1 MKEKVLQGCA
11 QLPNVVTFG
20 NLLCGV
26 TAIMLATR
34 GYFLAAPL
42 VIFFAG
48 LLDVLDGVLARRF
61 RGGDAFGE
69 ALDSL
74 ADIISFGIAPA
85 LLIYEG
91 FLEPWPILGWVVAGG
106 YAICGAWR
114 LARFAAVEKTPF
126 FQGLPITMAGMSV
139 SAFLFYPKFWSPR
152 AVALITLGLA
162 ILMVSHL
169 RFPKIA
175 MLLRPFPRPVRA
187 IFILGVLVAVV
198 VFSPGSVLTV
208 LGLTY
213 FGVALLENFGF
224 WEAVADSP
232 VRDMAARFRERRAG
246 R

>member
-1 MKEKVLQGCA
+1 MREKIRQGCA
-11 QLPNVVTFG
+11 QLPNIVTFG

-91 FLEPWPILGWVVAGG
+91 FLQPWPILGWVVAGG

-114 LARFAAVEKTPF
+114 LARFASAEKLPH
-126 FQGLPITMAGMSV
+126 FQGLPITMAGMTV
-139 SAFLFYPKFWSPR
+139 SAFLFYPDFWSPR
-152 AVALITLGLA
+152 AVAIFTLILA
-162 ILMVSHL
+162 VMMVSHL
-169 RFPKIA
+169 RFPKVPV
-175 MLLRPFPRPVRA
+175 LLRPFPRPARA
-187 IFILGVLVAVV
+187 VLLVGLLVATV
-198 VFSPGSVLTV
+198 VFSPASVLTA

-213 FGVALLENFGF
+213 LGIALLDNLGF
-224 WEAVADSP
+224 WEAVADGP
-232 VRDMAARFRERRAG
+232 VGEMVAKLRNR
-246 R
+246 

>member
-1 MKEKVLQGCA
+1 MLQGCQ

-91 FLEPWPILGWVVAGG
+91 FLQPWPILGWVVAGG

-114 LARFAAVEKTPF
+114 LARFAAAEKTPF

-139 SAFLFYPKFWSPR
+139 SAFLFYPNFWSPR
-152 AVALITLGLA
+152 AVAIFTLALA
-162 ILMVSHL
+162 ILMISHL
-169 RFPKIA
+169 RFPKIP

-187 IFILGVLVAVV
+187 IVLLGVLVSMF

-213 FGVALLENFGF
+213 FSVALLENFGF
-224 WEAVADSP
+224 WEAVGDSP
-232 VRDMAARFRERRAG
+232 VGDIAARFRERHSR
-246 R
+246 

>member
-1 MKEKVLQGCA
+1 MKEKLLQGCA
-11 QLPNVVTFG
+11 QLPNIVTFG
-20 NLLCGV
+20 NLLCGI

-48 LLDVLDGVLARRF
+48 VLDVLDGVLARRF

-91 FLEPWPILGWVVAGG
+91 FLQPWPILGWVVAGG

-114 LARFAAVEKTPF
+114 LARFAAAEKTPF

-139 SAFLFYPKFWSPR
+139 SAFLFYPNFWSPR
-152 AVALITLGLA
+152 AVAIFTLILA
-162 ILMVSHL
+162 VLMVSHL
-169 RFPKIA
+169 RFPKVP
-175 MLLRPFPRPVRA
+175 MLLRPFPRPARA
-187 IFILGVLVAVV
+187 ILLLGLLVAAV
-198 VFSPGSVLTV
+198 VFSPGSVLTA

-213 FGVALLENFGF
+213 LGIAFLENLGF
-224 WEAVADSP
+224 WEAVADGP
-232 VRDMAARFRERRAG
+232 VGDMVAKLRNR
-246 R
+246 

>member
-1 MKEKVLQGCA
+1 MKEKLLQGCA
-11 QLPNVVTFG
+11 QLPNIVTFG
-20 NLLCGV
+20 NLLCGI

-48 LLDVLDGVLARRF
+48 ALDVLDGVLARRF

-91 FLEPWPILGWVVAGG
+91 FLQPWPILGWVVAGG

-114 LARFAAVEKTPF
+114 LARFAAAEKTPF
-126 FQGLPITMAGMSV
+126 FQGLPITMAGMTV
-139 SAFLFYPKFWSPR
+139 SAFLFYPNFWSPR
-152 AVALITLGLA
+152 AVAIFTLILA
-162 ILMVSHL
+162 VLMISHL
-169 RFPKIA
+169 RFPKVP
-175 MLLRPFPRPVRA
+175 MLLRPFPRPARA
-187 IFILGVLVAVV
+187 ILLLGILVAAI
-198 VFSPGSVLTV
+198 VFSPGSVLTA

-213 FGVALLENFGF
+213 FGLAILENLGF
-224 WEAVADSP
+224 WDAVADGP
-232 VRDMAARFRERRAG
+232 VGDMVAKLRNR
-246 R
+246 

>member
-1 MKEKVLQGCA
+1 MKKKLLQGCA
-11 QLPNVVTFG
+11 QLPNIVTFG
-20 NLLCGV
+20 NLLCGI

-48 LLDVLDGVLARRF
+48 ALDVLDGVLARRF

-91 FLEPWPILGWVVAGG
+91 FLQPWPILGWVVAGG

-114 LARFAAVEKTPF
+114 LARFAAAEKTPF
-126 FQGLPITMAGMSV
+126 FQGLPITMAGMTV
-139 SAFLFYPKFWSPR
+139 SAFLFYPNFWSPR
-152 AVALITLGLA
+152 AVAIFTLILA
-162 ILMVSHL
+162 VLMISHL
-169 RFPKIA
+169 RFPKVP
-175 MLLRPFPRPVRA
+175 MLLRPFPRPARA
-187 IFILGVLVAVV
+187 ILLLGILVAAI
-198 VFSPGSVLTV
+198 VFSPGSVLTA

-213 FGVALLENFGF
+213 FGLAILENLGF
-224 WEAVADSP
+224 WDAVADGP
-232 VRDMAARFRERRAG
+232 VGDMVAKLRNR
-246 R
+246 

>member
-1 MKEKVLQGCA
+1 LKAKLLQGCA
-11 QLPNVVTFG
+11 QLPNIVTFG
-20 NLLCGV
+20 NLLCGI

-91 FLEPWPILGWVVAGG
+91 FLQPWPILGWVVAGG

-114 LARFAAVEKTPF
+114 LARFAAAEKTPF

-139 SAFLFYPKFWSPR
+139 SAFLFYPNFWSPR
-152 AVALITLGLA
+152 AVAIFTLILA
-162 ILMVSHL
+162 VLMVSHV
-169 RFPKIA
+169 RFPKVP
-175 MLLRPFPRPVRA
+175 MLLRPFPRPARA
-187 IFILGVLVAVV
+187 ILLLGLLVAAVV
-198 VFSPGSVLTV
+198 YSPGSVLTA

-213 FGVALLENFGF
+213 LGIAFLENLGF
-224 WEAVADSP
+224 WEAVADGP
-232 VRDMAARFRERRAG
+232 VGDMVTRLRNR
-246 R
+246 

>member
-1 MKEKVLQGCA
+1 LKEKVLQGCA
-11 QLPNVVTFG
+11 QLPNIVTFG
-20 NLLCGV
+20 NLLCGI

-91 FLEPWPILGWVVAGG
+91 FLQPWPVLGWVVAGG

-114 LARFAAVEKTPF
+114 LARFASAEKTPF
-126 FQGLPITMAGMSV
+126 FQGLPITMAGMTV
-139 SAFLFYPKFWSPR
+139 SSFLFYPNFWSPR
-152 AVALITLGLA
+152 AVALMTLGLA
-162 ILMVSHL
+162 ILMISHL
-169 RFPKIA
+169 RFPKVA
-175 MLLRPFPRPVRA
+175 MLLRPFPKPVRA
-187 IFILGVLVAVV
+187 LFLLGVLVAAIS
-198 VFSPGSVLTV
+198 FSPGSVLTI

-213 FGVALLENFGF
+213 FGVAILENFGF
-224 WEAVADSP
+224 WEAVGDSP
-232 VRDMAARFRERRAG
+232 VGEFTARFRR
-246 R
+246 